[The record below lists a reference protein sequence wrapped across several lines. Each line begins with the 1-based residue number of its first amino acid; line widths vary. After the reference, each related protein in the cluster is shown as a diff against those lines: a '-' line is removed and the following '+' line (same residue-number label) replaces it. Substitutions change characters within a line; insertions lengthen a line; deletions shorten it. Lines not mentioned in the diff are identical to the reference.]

1 MELIMDAI
9 RAIRAR
15 RSEMNVPPS
24 RKAALTIVTAQVPV
38 FLSGIPFFQRL
49 AGASDVTITSALGGE
64 TRPEG
69 MVEVITH
76 AARIFMPLSELVDLA
91 QERARIAKEREK
103 AEKGLAIIEKK
114 LSNESFVA
122 KAPEAVVNAER
133 EKAEK
138 LRALIAQLE
147 ASAAAI
153 QAGDTVR
160 VDFASGV
167 ITDET
172 QGKTWQA
179 APFPE
184 FVDRIIEAGGLLNS
198 LKARGV
204 AK

>member
-1 MELIMDAI
+1 MELVMDAI

-24 RKAALTIVTAQVPV
+24 RKVKLTIATGEGGV
-38 FLSGIPFFQRL
+38 FAAGIPFFQRL
-49 AGASDVTITSALGGE
+49 ASASEVEIVEEAPN
-64 TRPEG
+64 PEG
-69 MVEVITH
+69 MVSVVTH
-76 AARIFMPLSELVDLA
+76 AARIFMPLSELVDLE

-147 ASAAAI
+147 ASAAAMG
-153 QAGDTVR
+153 Q
-160 VDFASGV
+160 
-167 ITDET
+167 
-172 QGKTWQA
+172 
-179 APFPE
+179 
-184 FVDRIIEAGGLLNS
+184 
-198 LKARGV
+198 
-204 AK
+204 